1 MKTLKIITFLF
12 LLLMIIFVI
21 SYILFFDTTETEIKL
36 SKQAFFKYWYFEVAP
51 WFWNFLILW
60 VPLSLFIIM
69 FVWYI
74 GRYLKEKENDRI
86 FEDDERLKNRIRNRL
101 KKDRY
106 TINIQFDI
114 IRRLSAQN
122 REYKMDMN
130 RIDNVR
136 ESRRNNEEM

>member
-60 VPLSLFIIM
+60 VPLSFFIIM